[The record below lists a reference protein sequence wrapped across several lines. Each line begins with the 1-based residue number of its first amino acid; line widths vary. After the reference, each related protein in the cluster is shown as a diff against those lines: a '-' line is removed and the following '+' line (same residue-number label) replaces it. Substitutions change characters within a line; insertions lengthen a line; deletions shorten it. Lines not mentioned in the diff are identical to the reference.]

1 VTDRDAGQLRPAFF
15 SAGGD
20 LLLQADL
27 GGGGNGG
34 HEVHDGCRGRGVA
47 APPRGPAAGQKR
59 GMRITS
65 PFAVALTESETKT
78 LTATVRRSTAAVRD
92 VLRARIVLLAAAGQS
107 NAEIAWQL
115 GVCLDTVRK
124 WRRRFT
130 QGRLAGLGDK
140 ERSGRPPSFTA
151 VQVAAVKAL
160 ACEPPER
167 RGLTLCRWSSAE
179 LARTVVAQ
187 HLLAGVSAST
197 VRRWLAKDALQPWR
211 QRCWIFPRDPDFVV
225 KAERVLDLYDRRWK
239 GRRLRPD
246 EYVISADEKP
256 GVQAL
261 RRAHPSLT
269 AGPGRPPRVEFEYRR
284 GGTLAYLAA
293 YDVHQATVF
302 GRCEPTTGIV
312 PFTALVDQVMSAEPY
327 RTAKRVFW
335 VIDNGSSHSG
345 VASVARMNGRWP
357 NAVLVHL
364 PVHASWLN
372 QVEVFFSILQRKAI
386 TGGDFTDLGD
396 LADKILGFQQHYNT
410 AASPFDWKFTKTK
423 LRQLMERLAA
433 HSNPDQLAA

>member
-1 VTDRDAGQLRPAFF
+1 
-15 SAGGD
+15 
-20 LLLQADL
+20 
-27 GGGGNGG
+27 
-34 HEVHDGCRGRGVA
+34 
-47 APPRGPAAGQKR
+47 
-59 GMRITS
+59 MRITS
-65 PFAVALTESETKT
+65 PFAVALTESETET
-78 LTATVRRSTAAVRD
+78 LTMTVRRPTAAVRE
-92 VLRARIVLLAAAGQS
+92 VLRAQIVLFAADGQT
-107 NAEIAWQL
+107 NAEISWQL
-115 GVCLDTVRK
+115 NVCVDTVRK

-130 QGRLAGLGDK
+130 QSGLAGLRDRA
-140 ERSGRPPSFTA
+140 RSGRPPSFTP
-151 VQVAAVKAL
+151 VQVAAMKAL

-167 RGLTLCRWSSAE
+167 HGLPLVRWSSAE
-179 LARTVVAQ
+179 LARTAVAQ
-187 HLLAGVSAST
+187 QLLASVSAST
-197 VRRWLAKDALQPWR
+197 VRRWLASDALQPWR
-211 QRCWIFPRDPDFVV
+211 QQCWIFPRDPDFVV

-261 RRAHPSLT
+261 RRRHPPLP

-293 YDVHQATVF
+293 YDVHQAAVF

-335 VIDNGSSHSG
+335 VVDNGSSHSG
-345 VASVARMNGRWP
+345 AASIARMKARWP

-386 TGGDFTDLGD
+386 TGGDFTDLKD

-410 AASPFDWKFTKTK
+410 AAEPFDWKFTKTK
-423 LRQLMERLAA
+423 LRKLMERLAVHA
-433 HSNPDQLAA
+433 DPDQRAA